1 MRGIRHGLTTAW
13 RVVRA
18 EGLRSAVDRARDR
31 LAERGERRR
40 AVTVAP
46 GGLGHAPVVNVVGM
60 PLSSRLGGVPT
71 QLRNRLAFESE
82 ERACVTL
89 SPGAAGWRLEYV
101 YGPERRVLASADVPP
116 VEAIRWA
123 MGETGADAVHLE
135 GLAGMTENDLG
146 ALARQGARLVISV
159 HDYSVLRQDFDVQPG
174 AQARY
179 REATSFARLF
189 WEHPTDPKFF
199 ATIRV
204 ERVFL
209 VARLV

>member
-1 MRGIRHGLTTAW
+1 PRGRGARRALHPRPRRRAARAGGRPVRAAGAGGPLVGSGVADRGEDDGRARPRNRRRLPRGAGRAPAMRGIRHGLTTAW

-82 ERACVTL
+82 ERAFVTL
-89 SPGAAGWRLEYV
+89 SPDGAGWRLERRHRGESRLLTW
-101 YGPERRVLASADVPP
+101 GPAAFAEPAARA
-116 VEAIRWA
+116 
-123 MGETGADAVHLE
+123 
-135 GLAGMTENDLG
+135 LG
-146 ALARQGARLVISV
+146 
-159 HDYSVLRQDFDVQPG
+159 
-174 AQARY
+174 
-179 REATSFARLF
+179 
-189 WEHPTDPKFF
+189 
-199 ATIRV
+199 
-204 ERVFL
+204 
-209 VARLV
+209 